1 MRDDAF
7 EASGRALSAALRR
20 SSCSG
25 TEQQSRHA
33 RLRTAAARETAA
45 TQGTTA
51 TDLGEIS
58 LGEIS
63 LGEIALGRIS
73 LGETVLG
80 KNSRVCLETKIMPL
94 GEVSL
99 QDTTAT
105 TLAAMPS
112 TTWTTPLHGFEM
124 LGR

>member
-1 MRDDAF
+1 MAP
-7 EASGRALSAALRR
+7 
-20 SSCSG
+20 
-25 TEQQSRHA
+25 
-33 RLRTAAARETAA
+33 ETAA

-51 TDLGEIS
+51 TDLGDISLGEIS
-58 LGEIS
+58 LGEIALGMIS

-73 LGETVLG
+73 LGESVLG
-80 KNSRVCLETKIMPL
+80 EDSRVCLQTKLMPL

-99 QDTTAT
+99 QETTAT

>member
-1 MRDDAF
+1 MCDDAF
-7 EASGRALSAALRR
+7 EASGRALFAALRR

-25 TEQQSRHA
+25 TAQHPRQA
-33 RLRTAAARETAA
+33 RLRTEAAPETAA

-51 TDLGEIS
+51 NGLGEIN
-58 LGEIS
+58 
-63 LGEIALGRIS
+63 LGEIALGTIS
-73 LGETVLG
+73 LGELSLGEIVLG
-80 KNSRVCLETKIMPL
+80 ENSRVCLESKILPL

-99 QDTTAT
+99 PETTAT
-105 TLAAMPS
+105 ILAAMPS

>member
-1 MRDDAF
+1 M
-7 EASGRALSAALRR
+7 LR
-20 SSCSG
+20 SWQG
-25 TEQQSRHA
+25 A
-33 RLRTAAARETAA
+33 TAI
-45 TQGTTA
+45 
-51 TDLGEIS
+51 DLGEIS

-63 LGEIALGRIS
+63 LDKS
-73 LGETVLG
+73 VLGE
-80 KNSRVCLETKIMPL
+80 NSRVCLESKIMPL

-99 QDTTAT
+99 QETTAT

>member
-1 MRDDAF
+1 LD
-7 EASGRALSAALRR
+7 EIN
-20 SSCSG
+20 
-25 TEQQSRHA
+25 
-33 RLRTAAARETAA
+33 
-45 TQGTTA
+45 
-51 TDLGEIS
+51 LGEIS

-63 LGEIALGRIS
+63 LD
-73 LGETVLG
+73 ETVLG
-80 KNSRVCLETKIMPL
+80 ESSRVCLESKILPL

-99 QDTTAT
+99 PETTAT

>member
-1 MRDDAF
+1 MRDAAF
-7 EASGRALSAALRR
+7 EASGRALSAALLR

-25 TEQQSRHA
+25 TEPHPRQA
-33 RLRTAAARETAA
+33 RLRTAAAPETAA
-45 TQGTTA
+45 TRGTTA

-58 LGEIS
+58 LGEIKIGLGGSS
-63 LGEIALGRIS
+63 LGDIKIDQGD
-73 LGETVLG
+73 
-80 KNSRVCLETKIMPL
+80 NSRACLESKIMPL

-99 QDTTAT
+99 QETTAT
-105 TLAAMPS
+105 TLAAMLS

>member
-1 MRDDAF
+1 MRDAAF

-25 TEQQSRHA
+25 TEPHPRQT

-51 TDLGEIS
+51 IDLGEIS
-58 LGEIS
+58 LGEIVLGKIV
-63 LGEIALGRIS
+63 LGEIKLGDNRH
-73 LGETVLG
+73 G
-80 KNSRVCLETKIMPL
+80 RLECKIMPL

-99 QDTTAT
+99 QETTAT
-105 TLAAMPS
+105 TLAAMP
-112 TTWTTPLHGFEM
+112 
-124 LGR
+124 

>member
-1 MRDDAF
+1 MRDAAF

-20 SSCSG
+20 SSFSG
-25 TEQQSRHA
+25 TEQQSRQA

-58 LGEIS
+58 LGEIKIG
-63 LGEIALGRIS
+63 LGDIKINLGD
-73 LGETVLG
+73 
-80 KNSRVCLETKIMPL
+80 NSRVCLESKMLPL

-99 QDTTAT
+99 PETTAT